1 MNTSTATRA
10 RVKTERTARLGPVIP
25 GSPDR
30 LLFMTLITRGP
41 KRTKEEHFDYWL
53 RSIPGS
59 ANGFRLEKVNP
70 VPAEGEPDHYDV
82 LLDGERSTCECQG
95 FLRWGHCK
103 HVESLLAL
111 IKCGKLSAPMA

>member
-30 LLFMTLITRGP
+30 LLSMTFITRGP
-41 KRTKEEHFDYWL
+41 KRTEEEHFAYWL

-59 ANGFRLEKVNP
+59 ANGFRLEKVKP